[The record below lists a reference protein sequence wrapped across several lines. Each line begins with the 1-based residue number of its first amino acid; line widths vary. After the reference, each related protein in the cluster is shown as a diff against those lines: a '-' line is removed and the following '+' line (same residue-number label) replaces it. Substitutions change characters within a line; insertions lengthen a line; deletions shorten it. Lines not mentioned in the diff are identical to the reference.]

1 MLKIKGSQS
10 EMVLV
15 ESLFLWTVSRTGANE
30 VAHGGIG
37 RTIFAI
43 GWYHK
48 GSVKAKRAWT
58 NTFICIV
65 RPTSR
70 TLQLNSTRKRIILN
84 RFKSSSSA
92 RDIPYRIPLHLPQ
105 LPAGVRGTGD
115 ADGGAIVLRVA
126 LGAVTSQKQSPQ
138 IRDSS
143 AKQREQ
149 FRVGS
154 RQAANALF
162 SLKIKAKTGI

>member
-1 MLKIKGSQS
+1 M
-10 EMVLV
+10 
-15 ESLFLWTVSRTGANE
+15 
-30 VAHGGIG
+30 
-37 RTIFAI
+37 
-43 GWYHK
+43 
-48 GSVKAKRAWT
+48 
-58 NTFICIV
+58 
-65 RPTSR
+65 
-70 TLQLNSTRKRIILN
+70 NSTRKRIILN

-92 RDIPYRIPLHLPQ
+92 RDIPYRIPLHLSQ

-149 FRVGS
+149 FRVS
-154 RQAANALF
+154 
-162 SLKIKAKTGI
+162 